1 MSEQDKNVIPPVKD
15 DGSTPNLPQL
25 PKSDVF
31 YESFDLKKEEKK
43 QDD

>member
-1 MSEQDKNVIPPVKD
+1 MSEENKNVTPPVKN

-31 YESFDLKKEEKK
+31 YESFDLKREEKK

>member
-1 MSEQDKNVIPPVKD
+1 MSEENKNVIPPVKD
-15 DGSTPNLPQL
+15 DGSAPNLPQL

-31 YESFDLKKEEKK
+31 YESFDLKREEKK